1 MVKRHIPAFLNAL
14 RSQKGRD
21 VLMFLLFLLVSII
34 LWGVMSLNEEEQ
46 QDVRMPVRITNVP
59 DSVVLLSPGPE
70 ALNVSLKAKG
80 SMLLKMSAGATP
92 TVNIDFRE
100 WRSGDHIYLNAGEL
114 KGVVRQCASG
124 SQVGAIFP
132 DSISIPFTNHA
143 GVMVPVVADVRVS
156 TGPRSAL
163 VGRPRLSAD
172 SVLIYARGGNMPENS
187 DYIRTEPLRL
197 NNLDKPVTRRLK
209 LLAPAGT
216 RTVPDSIDVS
226 FDVEPLIFKTRKV
239 VIEPVNVPHGIK
251 LITFPAQM
259 DVLYMVPMSAYTHTD
274 PHFRVV
280 ADYYGIN
287 RAGGSHMVKLQLQD
301 VPANLQNVHLSS
313 DSAEY
318 ILERLR

>member
-1 MVKRHIPAFLNAL
+1 MPRNRISAFLNAL

-21 VLMFLLFLLVSII
+21 VWMFLLFLLVSII

-46 QDVRMPVRITNVP
+46 QDVRMPVRITHVP
-59 DSVVLLSPGPE
+59 DSVVLLSSGPE

-92 TVNIDFRE
+92 PVNIDFRE
-100 WRSGDHIYLNAGEL
+100 WRSGDQIYLNAGEL
-114 KGVVRQCASG
+114 KGVVRQSASG

-132 DSISIPFTNHA
+132 DSISIPFTTHA
-143 GVMVPVVADVRVS
+143 GVRVPVLADVRVS

-163 VGRPRLSAD
+163 VGRPRLSTD

-197 NNLDKPVTRRLK
+197 NGLDQAVSRRLK
-209 LLAPAGT
+209 LLAPPGT
-216 RTVPDSIDVS
+216 RAVPDSVDVA
-226 FDVEPLIFKTRKV
+226 FEVEPLIFKTRKV
-239 VIEPVNVPHGIK
+239 VIEPVNVPDGIK

-274 PHFRVV
+274 PRFRVV
-280 ADYYGIN
+280 ADYAGI
-287 RAGGSHMVKLQLQD
+287 RRDSRSAMIKLQLLD